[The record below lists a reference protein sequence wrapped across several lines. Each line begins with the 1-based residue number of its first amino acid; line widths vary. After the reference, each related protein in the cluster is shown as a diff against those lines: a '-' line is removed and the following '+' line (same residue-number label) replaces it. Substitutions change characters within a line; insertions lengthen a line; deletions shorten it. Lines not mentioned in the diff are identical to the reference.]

1 MEIRCTE
8 CNVHLGEI
16 TGKIRLSITNYICS
30 NCLKKLKAIN
40 SLKNAYTGSHSMD
53 YGDLFGGMFGDKFRR

>member
-8 CNVHLGEI
+8 CNVHLGDI

-30 NCLKKLKAIN
+30 NCLKKLKAME
-40 SLKNAYTGSHSMD
+40 SLKNSGYPRNDFGNI
-53 YGDLFGGMFGDKFRR
+53 FGGMFGDTFRR